1 MTLARPWTESHL
13 NLVVKAFAHTNAV
26 MRRAGL
32 TVTHSVSGWPM
43 LVATMHPTNL
53 KSYIRSYEEMITQT
67 EERERA
73 NMARLDAGGAFD
85 CVDWISAA
93 LDPRIV
99 GVVRAAGAL

>member
-13 NLVVKAFAHTNAV
+13 NLIVKAFAHTNAV

-32 TVTHSVSGWPM
+32 TVARSASGWPL
-43 LVATMHPTNL
+43 LVATMQPTSL
-53 KSYIRSYEEMITQT
+53 KSYIQSYEEMITRT

-73 NMARLDAGGAFD
+73 SSLAMSTPSFECA
-85 CVDWISAA
+85 DWISAA

-99 GVVRAAGAL
+99 DVVRAAGGL